1 MRKVTEQLLKESERR
16 YRLIRSVNR
25 QVQPYEVVNK
35 TVSRYITLTFVT
47 TGNRPGADR
56 IIQIGAMKYEHG
68 QLVAQF
74 NTLINPKRFIPLK
87 VTRETGIANAFVE
100 NAPTM
105 ERKID
110 EFLAFIEGYPIV
122 TVGASTQMAF
132 FYELERQLEM
142 PLISTEVIDLYKLI
156 RKSLPFFRGEYLEQ
170 LNALLIE
177 EQEAKHA
184 LERCEKYHQLYEL
197 YIQVRSFLR

>member
-1 MRKVTEQLLKESERR
+1 MKKVAEQLLKENERR
-16 YRLIRSVNR
+16 YRLVRPMHH
-25 QVQPYEVVNK
+25 QVQRYE
-35 TVSRYITLTFVT
+35 TIDQIASSYITLTFVT

-56 IIQIGAMKYEHG
+56 IIQIGAIKYEYG
-68 QLVAQF
+68 ERVAQF

-100 NAPTM
+100 NAPVI

-122 TVGASTQMAF
+122 TTGASTQMAF
-132 FYELERQLEM
+132 FYMIEHQAQIRLPKIQ
-142 PLISTEVIDLYKLI
+142 VIDLHKMI
-156 RKSLPFFRGEYLEQ
+156 RRSLPLIGNESIKQ
-170 LNALLIE
+170 LNGLLLE
-177 EQEAKHA
+177 EQGAKHA

-197 YIQVRSFLR
+197 YVQMRRMPY